1 VEDSTVPSNRVNSNQ
16 QPPTVLSFLLRQR
29 SIQPLTGS
37 SLATVAA
44 VAVDVVDVAAVA
56 ADVAAVAADVAAV
69 AADVAA
75 VDVVVGVADFD
86 SDTVGDSALYSSA
99 HTAAESFSVES

>member
-1 VEDSTVPSNRVNSNQ
+1 MPSNRVNSNQ

-44 VAVDVVDVAAVA
+44 VAVAVAVDVAVDVVDVVDVAVVA
-56 ADVAAVAADVAAV
+56 ADVAF
-69 AADVAA
+69 
-75 VDVVVGVADFD
+75 VGVADVD

>member
-69 AADVAA
+69 
-75 VDVVVGVADFD
+75 DVVVGVADFD

>member
-1 VEDSTVPSNRVNSNQ
+1 MPSNRVNSNQ

-37 SLATVAA
+37 SLATVA
-44 VAVDVVDVAAVA
+44 VDVVDVA
-56 ADVAAVAADVAAV
+56 ADVAAVAADVAL
-69 AADVAA
+69 ADA
-75 VDVVVGVADFD
+75 D